1 MFWEISGVMT
11 HILVVTWILL
21 SMVNLLSVFQ
31 IISLNTTL
39 VLNDKNFE
47 DVERS
52 TLLAIL
58 DCDKLNI
65 SSELEL
71 LTAVY
76 RWAVQECSRQGNEGY
91 KLYVRLVYSFEY
103 WHNYKY
109 VSLILQFL
117 NSIVSTVQWSR
128 CGPFFRFT

>member
-1 MFWEISGVMT
+1 MY
-11 HILVVTWILL
+11 
-21 SMVNLLSVFQ
+21 VFQ

-47 DVERS
+47 DVEQS

-71 LTAVY
+71 LTAVH
-76 RWAVQECSRQGNEGY
+76 RWALQECSRQG
-91 KLYVRLVYSFEY
+91 K
-103 WHNYKY
+103 
-109 VSLILQFL
+109 
-117 NSIVSTVQWSR
+117 
-128 CGPFFRFT
+128 